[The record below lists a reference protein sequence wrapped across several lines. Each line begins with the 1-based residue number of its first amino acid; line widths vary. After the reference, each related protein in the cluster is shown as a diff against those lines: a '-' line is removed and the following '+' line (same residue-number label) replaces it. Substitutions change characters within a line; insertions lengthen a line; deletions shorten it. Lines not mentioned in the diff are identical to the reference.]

1 MKSIITKYK
10 KSIAIKELENM
21 VFEFRKKRDG
31 DNAVKKYYF
40 DRKATELEECIIHY
54 TFCFNGCF
62 AEKICS
68 MGRSVEKSGSYIFV
82 PNNNTTGQADL
93 SLTILGKSIKIEVK
107 CKYTRDQYQNQAQ
120 KKYQKQIERAGG
132 IYLLIREFSE
142 FKNWFDNYV
151 QNSNIISKKI

>member
-1 MKSIITKYK
+1 MDLTITKYR
-10 KSIAIKELENM
+10 KSNSIKELENM

-31 DNAVKKYYF
+31 EKAVKKYYF

-54 TFCFNGCF
+54 TLCFNGCF

-68 MGRSVEKSGSYIFV
+68 MGRSISKDGNFIFV

-93 SLTILGKSIKIEVK
+93 SLTIVGKSIKVEVK
-107 CKYTRDQYQNQAQ
+107 CKWTRDRYQNKAQ
-120 KKYQKQIERAGG
+120 KIYQRQIEKAGG
-132 IYLLIREFSE
+132 IYLLVREFSE

-151 QNSNIISKKI
+151 KNSNNISKKI